1 MEAISLKEYARV
13 VGYQGETPT
22 TLEQIQDYAEEYLDC
37 TLWDYPLEELQYCQ
51 EEDREVVLVETDFGL
66 RLCEI

>member
-1 MEAISLKEYARV
+1 MEAISLQEYARV

-22 TLEQIQDYAEEYLDC
+22 TLEQIQEYVEEYLDC